1 MNKMMKRIG
10 LVALA
15 GLVISLLAFRTTGE
29 KYFEI
34 AKSLDIF
41 ATLFKEVN
49 SFYVDEVNPK
59 KLIETGIDGMLD
71 QLDPYTDYIPEEE
84 LEAFSI
90 LTTGQY
96 AGVGALIGIVNKKTV
111 VTNPYVGF
119 PAERGGIKVGDEI
132 ISVDGKNA
140 VGKTT
145 SEISAMLKGNPK
157 TEVELE
163 VKRAGKK
170 DNLKFKLVREKI
182 KIANITYFGMVDK
195 QTGYIRL
202 DEFTPGAGKEV
213 EEALQQL
220 KKQGAK
226 SLILDLRNNPGGSLY
241 EAVNI
246 VNIFI
251 PKGKEVVSTKGKV
264 ADWNKTYTTL
274 NNPVDTEIPLA
285 VLTSGGSASASEI
298 VAGSLQ
304 DYDRAILI
312 GQKTFG
318 KGLVQTTRQLSY
330 NSQLKITTAKYYI
343 PSGRC
348 IQAIDYEHRKSD
360 GTVEKYADSLKREF
374 KTANGRKVYDGAGL
388 DPDVLIK
395 EEPYSMA
402 LIELVS
408 SGLIFDYAS
417 LYCGEHPELPKD
429 MHTFRLTDEEYQK
442 FVSWVKEQ
450 KFSYESET
458 DKKANELIASAK
470 KEKYF
475 DDLQQPL
482 KDLKTKMDQNKSAAL
497 NKFKPELARILEEEI
512 AFHYTLAKGQVEVS
526 MNRDNEIQEAIKT
539 LANTAAYKK
548 FLSPN

>member
-145 SEISAMLKGNPK
+145 SEISTMLKGNPK
-157 TEVELE
+157 TEVEIE

-429 MHTFRLTDEEYQK
+429 MHAFRLTDEEYQK

-482 KDLKTKMDQNKSAAL
+482 KDLKAKMDQNKSAAL

-539 LANTAAYKK
+539 LTNTAAYKK